1 MVARP
6 NGRVFPFS
14 TPDLLE
20 VTMAFNPG
28 HLKRQKEAKRAEKQ
42 REKDAR
48 REERKKEKDARPE
61 GTEGDVDPD
70 IAGIV
75 PGPQP
80 KPEE

>member
-1 MVARP
+1 
-6 NGRVFPFS
+6 
-14 TPDLLE
+14 
-20 VTMAFNPG
+20 MAFNPG

-48 REERKKEKDARPE
+48 REERKREKSDKPDDA
-61 GTEGDVDPD
+61 GGVDPD
-70 IAGIV
+70 IAHIV